1 MGSRIETA
9 GVANRLES
17 VRLERLPPLIIDEC
31 LTDCTKELSDTADMI
46 LSGRISLPHETLAM
60 PRKRFGPRP
69 VTVSSTAARVAYSAL
84 VEGLGKS
91 LGPRSRDDGN
101 WETFKSFAI
110 ASEAEYIAK
119 FDIASFYE
127 YIDHQ
132 LLTQQVLSH
141 TLNPESIEQL
151 TAVLGSVIGGA
162 RGLPQLLTASDHL
175 SDAYISKLER
185 RLVRDGYSVMRF
197 ADDFTA
203 ACDSWE
209 TANVIIERAA
219 EYARDLGL
227 VLSSEKTTI
236 NKRAT
241 LIAAE
246 QSEAQFIN
254 DSFEA
259 ARSALSQLF
268 LWGDYGDEIA
278 EVDEPDE
285 REAMKATMWSLLHGW
300 LGAVTS
306 AAPEDA
312 FRLEGHYRTFIP
324 SALGWLRGHS
334 ERLPEKILHEIVF
347 KHPLFLGSVCG
358 YVLSREEDT
367 HGLLEDPWETICGL
381 TAMGRQSPWAKLW
394 LLDTV
399 AKTHER
405 GSWDYQPVMEWVD
418 RQLEDRHETV
428 RAQAA
433 WAAAC
438 HGRLSEKSLTSLYTR
453 ATPISQPALSA
464 CMAQQGSSIGKGVVN
479 SVKQDGPT
487 MKKAY
492 EWVENQ
498 KDSRA

>member
-1 MGSRIETA
+1 MASRVETL
-9 GVANRLES
+9 GVAKRLES

-31 LTDCTKELSDTADMI
+31 LIDCSKELANTADMI

-60 PRKRFGPRP
+60 PRKKFGPRP
-69 VTVSSTAARVAYSAL
+69 VTISSTAARVAYAAL
-84 VEGLGKS
+84 VEHLGDS
-91 LGPRSRDDGN
+91 LGPKSREDGN

-110 ASEAEYIAK
+110 ASEAEYIVK
-119 FDIASFYE
+119 FDIASYYE

-132 LLTQQVLSH
+132 LLAQQVLAH
-141 TLNPESIEQL
+141 TLNPESTEQL
-151 TAVLGSVIGGA
+151 RAALGSVIGGI
-162 RGLPQLLTASDHL
+162 RGLPQLLSASDHL
-175 SDAYISKLER
+175 SDTYIGKLER
-185 RLVRDGYSVMRF
+185 RLIRDGYSVLRF

-203 ACDSWE
+203 ACESWE

-227 VLSSEKTTI
+227 VLSSEKTNI
-236 NKRAT
+236 SKRAT
-241 LIAAE
+241 LILAE

-259 ARSALSQLF
+259 AKIELSQVF
-268 LWGDYGDEIA
+268 LWGDYGEAITKA
-278 EVDEPDE
+278 DEPDD
-285 REAMKATMWSLLHGW
+285 RKAMTATMWSLLHGW
-300 LGAVTS
+300 LDTVTN
-306 AAPEDA
+306 AAPEDS

-324 SALGWLRGHS
+324 GALGWLRGHDQRVP
-334 ERLPEKILHEIVF
+334 ERILQEIVF

-358 YVLSREEDT
+358 YVSSRAESAY
-367 HGLLEDPWETICGL
+367 GLVEDPWTTIRSL

-399 AKTHER
+399 SKTR
-405 GSWDYQPVMEWVD
+405 SRPSWNYEPVMAWVD
-418 RQLEDRHETV
+418 RQLEDRHEAV

-438 HGRLSEKSLTSLYTR
+438 HSRLSEQSVTSLYTR
-453 ATPISQPALSA
+453 ASPISQPALSA
-464 CMAQQGSSIGKGVVN
+464 CAAKQGTIGKGIVN

-492 EWVENQ
+492 EWAEKQ
-498 KDSRA
+498 QGSKA